1 MHTVLCFLFNNIFI
15 IGIIRVDM
23 KAKSLIIFHK
33 LSDYVFLFLGPFV
46 AAIGISLFY
55 TPAQIASG
63 GAAGV
68 ATVFYYLFGWNQGVV
83 MMCINLPLILLGMK
97 VFGFKYG
104 IRTLIGSSL
113 LSLWVSIITSK
124 TGNVGFLDV
133 AIPVNILLSAIFGG
147 ICVGS
152 GVALTMKSGCNTGG
166 TDIVSQV
173 IAKYTPIG
181 VGTIQFIF
189 NLIVVGLAGVFLGLQ
204 ALLFSIIAMYCS
216 SQMVNFLL
224 TGFGTKMAKAVY
236 VISDY
241 RIREISRRVIDE
253 LGHSGTVFE
262 GTGMYTQ
269 KTNEM
274 LVVIVPN
281 HQLQKLV
288 NIIYEEDA
296 TAFVFVNETYKVL
309 GNGFK
314 AIAKAVDKE
323 EE

>member
-1 MHTVLCFLFNNIFI
+1 
-15 IGIIRVDM
+15 M
-23 KAKSLIIFHK
+23 KAKSLVIFHRV
-33 LSDYVFLFLGPFV
+33 SDYVFLFLGPFV
-46 AAIGISLFY
+46 AAVGITLFY

-63 GAAGV
+63 GAAGI
-68 ATVFYYLFGWNQGVV
+68 ATVFYYLFGTNQGVV

-104 IRTLIGSSL
+104 IKTLIGSSL
-113 LSLWVSIITSK
+113 LSLWVSIISAR

-133 AIPVNILLSAIFGG
+133 SIPVNILLSAIFGG
-147 ICVGS
+147 ICLGVGI
-152 GVALTMKSGCNTGG
+152 ALTMKSGCNTGG
-166 TDIVSQV
+166 TDIISQV

-181 VGTIQFIF
+181 VGTIQFAFNIF
-189 NLIVVGLAGVFLGLQ
+189 VVSLAGIFLGFQ

-216 SQMVNFLL
+216 SQMVNFIL

-236 VISDY
+236 IISDY
-241 RIREISRRVIDE
+241 RIWEISRRVIDE

-269 KTNEM
+269 KMNEM

-288 NIIYEEDA
+288 NIIYEEDSS
-296 TAFVFVNETYKVL
+296 AFVFVNETYKVL
-309 GNGFK
+309 GNGFRAISK
-314 AIAKAVDKE
+314 AIDKE
-323 EE
+323 EK